1 MKNFFGTIIDLIV
14 RNPLTT
20 LFFVVLMVAAPG
32 IFGVFAL
39 IIVGLLLFGVLSW
52 ALLVWR
58 LRRVQRD
65 MQERLRDQMR
75 SAGAQQQQGGASR
88 PPRDEG
94 DVRVVA
100 TERKEKRVSESVGE
114 SVDFKEVE

>member
-32 IFGVFAL
+32 IFGLFAL

-58 LRRVQRD
+58 LRRVQREVQEQ
-65 MQERLRDQMR
+65 MQDRMR
-75 SAGAQQQQGGASR
+75 SAHAQQGGASQQ
-88 PPRDEG
+88 PRDEG

-114 SVDFKEVE
+114 YVDFKEVE

>member
-58 LRRVQRD
+58 LRRVQREVQD
-65 MQERLRDQMR
+65 RMR
-75 SAGAQQQQGGASR
+75 SAHAQQQRGGASR

-100 TERKEKRVSESVGE
+100 TELKEKRVSESVGE
-114 SVDFKEVE
+114 YVDFKDVE

>member
-32 IFGVFAL
+32 IFGLFAL

-75 SAGAQQQQGGASR
+75 STQHAQQGGASQQ
-88 PPRDEG
+88 PRDEG

-114 SVDFKEVE
+114 YVDFKEVE